1 MTTLQDTST
10 QTTAAG
16 TESQALSNAPTKQ
29 LSAFSAIAIIVG
41 IVIGA
46 GIFKT
51 PSMVAGVTG
60 DAGWLIVAWVLG
72 GVISLAGALC
82 YAELATTYPHAG
94 GDYHFLAR
102 AFGKPASF
110 LYAWAKATVIN
121 TGSIALLAFVF
132 GDYMSKVINL
142 GAHSTALW
150 AIGIVVAM
158 TLINLIGLHAASW
171 VQTCLTMIEVTGLLC
186 VAVAGFVLS
195 GEAPASPAL
204 FSSSPSLGM
213 FGLSMVFVLLT
224 YGGWNEAAY
233 ISAEVRGGKRAIV
246 PVIVISIMLLTLIY
260 LLFNIAVLAGLG
272 LSGLAGSKAVAADL
286 MGKAFGP
293 WGEKALGVFVAVA
306 ALTSINATMI
316 VGARTN
322 YALGRDWPA
331 LRFMGNW
338 HAERG
343 SPVAAYCVQ
352 SLLSLALVGLGI
364 WQTDGFE
371 VMVEFT
377 APVFWAF
384 LFLVGVSLFVLR
396 VKDPQAER
404 PFKVPLYPLTP
415 ILFCLTCAFLTYSSV
430 TYAMSKGAVYI
441 SLLVMA
447 VGVVA
452 LVITHLSNKRA

>member
-1 MTTLQDTST
+1 MTSPTATSN
-10 QTTAAG
+10 Q
-16 TESQALSNAPTKQ
+16 PIRQ
-29 LSAFSAIAIIVG
+29 LSPFSAIAIIVG

-132 GDYMSKVINL
+132 GDYMSKVVSL

-150 AIGIVVAM
+150 AIGIVVAL
-158 TLINLIGLHAASW
+158 TLVNLIGLNAASW
-171 VQTCLTMIEVTGLLC
+171 VQTCLTIIEVTGLLC
-186 VAVAGFVLS
+186 VVIAGFFLS

-213 FGLSMVFVLLT
+213 FGLAMVFVLLT

-246 PVIVISIMLLTLIY
+246 PVIVISILVLTAVY

-293 WGEKALGVFVAVA
+293 WGEKILGIFVAVS

-343 SPVAAYCVQ
+343 SPVAAYWVQ
-352 SLLSLALVGLGI
+352 SILSLALVGLGV

-384 LFLVGVSLFVLR
+384 LFLVGISLFVMR
-396 VKDPQAER
+396 AKDPQAER

-415 ILFCLTCAFLTYSSV
+415 ILFCLTCGYLTYSSV

-452 LVITHLSNKRA
+452 LVITHFFDKRV

>member
-1 MTTLQDTST
+1 MNQP
-10 QTTAAG
+10 
-16 TESQALSNAPTKQ
+16 QALENRPAAQ
-29 LSAFSAIAIIVG
+29 LSVFSAIAIIVG

-60 DAGWLIVAWVLG
+60 DAGWMLVAWVIG

-94 GDYHFLAR
+94 GDYHFLAL
-102 AFGKPASF
+102 AFGKPVSF

-132 GDYMSKVINL
+132 GDYMSKVISL
-142 GAHSTALW
+142 GSHSSAIWAVGIGVAL
-150 AIGIVVAM
+150 
-158 TLINLIGLHAASW
+158 TLINLIGLNAAAW
-171 VQTCLTMIEVTGLLC
+171 VQTCLTLIEVSGLIC
-186 VAVAGFVLS
+186 VAVAGFVLA
-195 GEAPASPAL
+195 GDAPTSPTL
-204 FSSSPSLGM
+204 FSSTPSLGM
-213 FGLSMVFVLLT
+213 FGLAMVFVLLT

-246 PVIVISIMLLTLIY
+246 PVIVISIIVLTLVY
-260 LLFNIAVLAGLG
+260 VLVNIAILAGMGLAGL
-272 LSGLAGSKAVAADL
+272 AASKAVAADL

-293 WGEKALGVFVAVA
+293 IGEKALGIFVAVS

-331 LRFMGNW
+331 LRFMGHWKAGRN
-338 HAERG
+338 
-343 SPVAAYCVQ
+343 SPVAAYWVQ
-352 SLLSLALVGLGI
+352 SMISLALVGVGV
-364 WQTDGFE
+364 WQSDGFE

-384 LFLVGVSLFVLR
+384 LFLVGVSLFVMR
-396 VKDPQAER
+396 VKDPHTER
-404 PFKVPLYPLTP
+404 PFKVPLFPFTP
-415 ILFCLTCAFLTYSSV
+415 ILFCLTCGYLTYSSI
-430 TYAMSKGAVYI
+430 TYAASKDAVHI
-441 SLLVMA
+441 SLIVMA
-447 VGVVA
+447 LGVVA
-452 LVITHLSNKRA
+452 MLLTKFLFKKET

>member
-1 MTTLQDTST
+1 MTSPTATSN
-10 QTTAAG
+10 Q
-16 TESQALSNAPTKQ
+16 PIRQ
-29 LSAFSAIAIIVG
+29 LSPFSAIAIIVG

-132 GDYMSKVINL
+132 GDYMSKVVSL

-150 AIGIVVAM
+150 AIGIVVAL
-158 TLINLIGLHAASW
+158 TLVNLIGLNAASW
-171 VQTCLTMIEVTGLLC
+171 VQTCLTIIEVTGLLC
-186 VAVAGFVLS
+186 VVIAGFFLS

-213 FGLSMVFVLLT
+213 FGLAMVFVLLT

-246 PVIVISIMLLTLIY
+246 PVIVISILILTAVY

-293 WGEKALGVFVAVA
+293 WGEKILGIFVAVS

-343 SPVAAYCVQ
+343 SPVAAYWVQ
-352 SLLSLALVGLGI
+352 SILSLALVGLGV

-384 LFLVGVSLFVLR
+384 LFLVGVSLFVMR
-396 VKDPQAER
+396 AKDPQAER

-415 ILFCLTCAFLTYSSV
+415 ILFCLTCGYLTYSSV

-452 LVITHLSNKRA
+452 LVITHFFDKRV

>member
-1 MTTLQDTST
+1 
-10 QTTAAG
+10 
-16 TESQALSNAPTKQ
+16 
-29 LSAFSAIAIIVG
+29 
-41 IVIGA
+41 
-46 GIFKT
+46 
-51 PSMVAGVTG
+51 
-60 DAGWLIVAWVLG
+60 
-72 GVISLAGALC
+72 
-82 YAELATTYPHAG
+82 
-94 GDYHFLAR
+94 
-102 AFGKPASF
+102 
-110 LYAWAKATVIN
+110 
-121 TGSIALLAFVF
+121 
-132 GDYMSKVINL
+132 
-142 GAHSTALW
+142 
-150 AIGIVVAM
+150 M
-158 TLINLIGLHAASW
+158 TLINLIGLSAASW
-171 VQTCLTMIEVTGLLC
+171 VQTCLTVIEVTGLLC
-186 VAVAGFVLS
+186 VVVAGFVLS
-195 GEAPASPAL
+195 GDAPASPAL

-213 FGLSMVFVLLT
+213 FGLAMVFVLLT

-233 ISAEVRGGKRAIV
+233 ISTEVRGGKRAIV
-246 PVIVISIMLLTLIY
+246 PVIVISIVILTLIY
-260 LLFNIAVLAGLG
+260 ILFNIAVLAGLG

-293 WGEKALGVFVAVA
+293 WGEKMLGIFVAVS

-343 SPVAAYCVQ
+343 SPVAAYLVQ
-352 SLLSLALVGLGI
+352 SILSLALVGLGI

-384 LFLVGVSLFVLR
+384 LFLVGVSLFVMR
-396 VKDPQAER
+396 VKDPHTER

-415 ILFCLTCAFLTYSSV
+415 ILFCLTCAYLTYSSV
-430 TYAMSKGAVYI
+430 TYAISKGAVYI

-452 LVITHLSNKRA
+452 LVITHVSKKSA

>member
-1 MTTLQDTST
+1 MSAQ
-10 QTTAAG
+10 
-16 TESQALSNAPTKQ
+16 PTRQ

-132 GDYMSKVINL
+132 GDYMSKVVSL
-142 GAHSTALW
+142 GAHSTAIW
-150 AIGIVVAM
+150 AVGIVVAL
-158 TLINLIGLHAASW
+158 TLINLIGLNAASW

-195 GEAPASPAL
+195 GDAPASPAM

-213 FGLSMVFVLLT
+213 FGLAMVFVLLT

-246 PVIVISIMLLTLIY
+246 PVIVISILILTVIY

-293 WGEKALGVFVAVA
+293 WGEKVLGIFVAVS

-343 SPVAAYCVQ
+343 SPVAAYWVQ
-352 SLLSLALVGLGI
+352 SILSLALVGLGV

-384 LFLVGVSLFVLR
+384 LFLVGVSLFVMR

-404 PFKVPLYPLTP
+404 PFRVPLYPLTP
-415 ILFCLTCAFLTYSSV
+415 ILFCLTCGYLTYSSV
-430 TYAMSKGAVYI
+430 TYAISKGAVYI

-452 LVITHLSNKRA
+452 LVITHFSKKST

>member
-1 MTTLQDTST
+1 MTTPTTPSNQPT
-10 QTTAAG
+10 Q
-16 TESQALSNAPTKQ
+16 Q
-29 LSAFSAIAIIVG
+29 LSTFSAIAIIVG

-132 GDYMSKVINL
+132 GDYMSKVVNL
-142 GAHSTALW
+142 GPHSTALW
-150 AIGIVVAM
+150 AVGVVVAM

-171 VQTCLTMIEVTGLLC
+171 VQTCLTMVEVTGLLC

-195 GEAPASPAL
+195 GDAPASPAL
-204 FSSSPSLGM
+204 FSSSPNLGM
-213 FGLSMVFVLLT
+213 FGLAMVFVLLT

-246 PVIVISIMLLTLIY
+246 PVIVISIMILTLIY
-260 LLFNIAVLAGLG
+260 VLFNIAVLAGLG

-293 WGEKALGVFVAVA
+293 WGEKLLGIFVAVS

-343 SPVAAYCVQ
+343 SPVAAYLVQ
-352 SLLSLALVGLGI
+352 SLLSLALVGLGV

-384 LFLVGVSLFVLR
+384 LFLVGVSLFVMR
-396 VKDPQAER
+396 VKDPRAER

-415 ILFCLTCAFLTYSSV
+415 IVFCLTCAYLTYSSV
-430 TYAMSKGAVYI
+430 TYAISKGAVYI

-452 LVITHLSNKRA
+452 LAITHFSKKDA

>member
-1 MTTLQDTST
+1 MNV
-10 QTTAAG
+10 
-16 TESQALSNAPTKQ
+16 SQQNVVQEPART

-41 IVIGA
+41 IVVGA

-60 DAGWLIVAWVLG
+60 DAGWMVVAWILG

-94 GDYHFLAR
+94 GDYHFIAR
-102 AFGKPASF
+102 AFGKHLSF

-132 GDYMSKVINL
+132 GDYMSKAFSL
-142 GAHSTALW
+142 GPHS
-150 AIGIVVAM
+150 VAM
-158 TLINLIGLHAASW
+158 WAVTIVAVLTIVNLIGIHAASW
-171 VQTCLTMIEVTGLLC
+171 VQTLLTIIEVSGLVC
-186 VAVAGFVLS
+186 VAIAGFLVAP
-195 GEAPASPAL
+195 EAPASPAL
-204 FSSSPSLGM
+204 FSSTPSLGM
-213 FGLSMVFVLLT
+213 FGLAMVFVLLT

-233 ISAEVRGGKRAIV
+233 ISAEVKGGRSAIV
-246 PVIVISIMLLTLIY
+246 PVIVISILILTLVY
-260 LLFNIAVLAGLG
+260 VLVNIAMVAGLG
-272 LSGLAGSKAVAADL
+272 MTGLAGSQAVAADL

-293 WGEKALGVFVAVA
+293 WGERVLGVFVAIS

-322 YALGRDWPA
+322 YALGRDWTA
-331 LRFMGNW
+331 LRFMGYW
-338 HAERG
+338 HAHRG
-343 SPVAAYCVQ
+343 SPIAAYCVQ
-352 SLLSLALVGLGI
+352 SVLSLALVGFGI

-377 APVFWAF
+377 APVFWLF
-384 LFLVGVSLFVLR
+384 LFLVGLSLFVMR
-396 VKDPQAER
+396 IKDPLAER

-415 ILFCLTCAFLTYSSV
+415 ILFCLTCAYLTYSSI
-430 TYAMSKGAVYI
+430 TYAASKNAVHI
-441 SLLVMA
+441 SLSVMA

-452 LVITHLSNKRA
+452 LFLTVRVKKNAAAG

>member
-1 MTTLQDTST
+1 MTSPTTPSNQPT
-10 QTTAAG
+10 Q
-16 TESQALSNAPTKQ
+16 Q
-29 LSAFSAIAIIVG
+29 LSTFSAIAIIVG

-132 GDYMSKVINL
+132 GDYMSKVVNL
-142 GAHSTALW
+142 GPHSTALW
-150 AIGIVVAM
+150 AVGVVVAM

-171 VQTCLTMIEVTGLLC
+171 VQTCLTMVEVTGLLC

-195 GEAPASPAL
+195 GDAPASPSM

-213 FGLSMVFVLLT
+213 FGLAMVFVLLT

-246 PVIVISIMLLTLIY
+246 PVIVISIMILTLIY
-260 LLFNIAVLAGLG
+260 VLFNIAVLAGLG

-293 WGEKALGVFVAVA
+293 WGEKMLGIFVAVS

-338 HAERG
+338 HAARG
-343 SPVAAYCVQ
+343 SPVAAYLVQ
-352 SLLSLALVGLGI
+352 SILSLALVGLGV

-384 LFLVGVSLFVLR
+384 LFLVGVSLFVMR
-396 VKDPQAER
+396 VKDPQTER

-415 ILFCLTCAFLTYSSV
+415 IVFCLTCAYLTYSSV
-430 TYAMSKGAVYI
+430 TYAISKGAVYI

-452 LVITHLSNKRA
+452 LVITSFSKKSAG